1 MKSVLKFA
9 GNRVLPKLGNAAKD
23 ILKVVKPDLSTGEGI
38 VDALTRYGPDF
49 AFPLLLTA
57 NIPEGTSALDRGL
70 AYGEDLGLG
79 LMGSVLGQYGGR
91 KLGGLAMA
99 SGAGAGVARG
109 LQTLGDITGGF
120 GQAFLPRTQVNR
132 IFNEAGMEEQAIREA
147 EIRQEEQEKMQAIV
161 NALIAG
167 GGTAAG
173 YALRPQIRTVL

>member
-91 KLGGLAMA
+91 KLGG
-99 SGAGAGVARG
+99 VARG